1 MNCFVNLCHVNLA
14 SLKFEIVSCSSL
26 SAQGKATASAE
37 FIKDKAGD
45 GRKSGLVSILEPG
58 AWRIGEVGQLVLE
71 KCINIVDT
79 WLVVC

>member
-1 MNCFVNLCHVNLA
+1 M
-14 SLKFEIVSCSSL
+14 